1 MLNNLTALFC
11 VDIIK
16 KKEDKMKTKKII
28 SLVVVF
34 ALLITS
40 SVMLFAC
47 GSKKE
52 AKVMNLGINP
62 EIELVLDKN
71 NNVISVNALN
81 DEGNYIVAN
90 VKFEGLSVND
100 AVEKFIQANKDSGFV
115 SNATVSA
122 TNNELKIS
130 ISGDSADSL
139 YKKVKKTADKYFEEI
154 NISANVSFS
163 GKLDKSYL
171 ESQVKDCMRELSSS
185 EISNMTEEQLINL
198 LKESREETK
207 DIFTQELKDL
217 YYQSRA
223 EEVLTAK
230 INKLKDLAK
239 NNPMFNAVVDNI
251 NTALNELIDKTD
263 DFRQKIEEKY
273 LSDTSDYQIK
283 MNEFITKKKELLKA
297 RLDGADETVL
307 RAKELAVTSTEN
319 LLQASKTQ
327 AELVIATVETGIN
340 TAITTINTLINSFV
354 SSIDT
359 AQIESAVD
367 TATTTLVNEFK
378 TQYADYNNYWKN
390 FKVNE

>member
-11 VDIIK
+11 IDIIE

-100 AVEKFIQANKDSGFV
+100 AVEKFIQVNKENGFV
-115 SNATVSA
+115 SVNAT
-122 TNNELKIS
+122 TNELKIS

-154 NISANVSFS
+154 NISANVSFK
-163 GKLDKSYL
+163 GKLDKNYL
-171 ESQVKDCMRELSSS
+171 ESQVKDCMRELSNS
-185 EISNMTEEQLINL
+185 EISKMSEEELINL
-198 LKESREETK
+198 LKQSRDETK
-207 DIFTQELKDL
+207 ELFTQELKDL

-230 INKLKDLAK
+230 INKLKELASSNPLFSASLDEL
-239 NNPMFNAVVDNI
+239 NN
-251 NTALNELIDKTD
+251 ALDELKTKTTE
-263 DFRQKIEEKY
+263 FRQKMQDNY
-273 LSDTSDYQIK
+273 LNNSSEYQEK
-283 MNEFITKKKELLKA
+283 MNDFIAKKKELLKA
-297 RLDGADETVL
+297 RLDGASEVVL
-307 RAKELAVTSTEN
+307 RAKETAVNTAET
-319 LLQASKTQ
+319 LLTASKTQ
-327 AELVIATVETGIN
+327 AELLISVVETGIN
-340 TAITTINTLINSFV
+340 TAITTINAVLDSFI
-354 SSIDT
+354 STIDT
-359 AQIESAVD
+359 TQVENAVNS
-367 TATTTLVNEFK
+367 ATTTLVNEFK
-378 TQYADYNNYWKN
+378 TQYDSYNNYWKN

>member
-1 MLNNLTALFC
+1 
-11 VDIIK
+11 
-16 KKEDKMKTKKII
+16 MKTKKII

-100 AVEKFIQANKDSGFV
+100 AVEKFIQVNKENGFV
-115 SNATVSA
+115 SVNAT
-122 TNNELKIS
+122 TNELKIS

-154 NISANVSFS
+154 NISANVSFK
-163 GKLDKSYL
+163 GKLDKNYL
-171 ESQVKDCMRELSSS
+171 ESQVKDCMRELSNS
-185 EISNMTEEQLINL
+185 EISKMSEEELINL
-198 LKESREETK
+198 LKQSRDETK
-207 DIFTQELKDL
+207 ELFTQELKDL

-230 INKLKDLAK
+230 INKLKELASSNPLFSASLDEL
-239 NNPMFNAVVDNI
+239 NN
-251 NTALNELIDKTD
+251 ALDELKTKTTE
-263 DFRQKIEEKY
+263 FRQKMQDNY
-273 LSDTSDYQIK
+273 LNNSSEYQEK
-283 MNEFITKKKELLKA
+283 MNDFIAKKKELLKA
-297 RLDGADETVL
+297 RLDGASEVVL
-307 RAKELAVTSTEN
+307 RAKETAVNTAET
-319 LLQASKTQ
+319 LLTASKTQ
-327 AELVIATVETGIN
+327 AELLISVVETGIN
-340 TAITTINTLINSFV
+340 TAITTINAVLDSFI
-354 SSIDT
+354 STIDT
-359 AQIESAVD
+359 TQVENAVNS
-367 TATTTLVNEFK
+367 ATTTLVNEFK
-378 TQYADYNNYWKN
+378 TQYDSYNNYWKN

>member
-1 MLNNLTALFC
+1 
-11 VDIIK
+11 
-16 KKEDKMKTKKII
+16 MKTKKII

-171 ESQVKDCMRELSSS
+171 ESQVKDCMRELSNS

-283 MNEFITKKKELLKA
+283 MNEFIAKKKELLKA